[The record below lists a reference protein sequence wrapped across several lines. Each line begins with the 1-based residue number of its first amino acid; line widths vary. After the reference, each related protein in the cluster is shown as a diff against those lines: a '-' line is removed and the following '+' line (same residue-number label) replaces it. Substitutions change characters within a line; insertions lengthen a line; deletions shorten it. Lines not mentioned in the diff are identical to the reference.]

1 MEVYKNRIETLNS
14 ENDRVNNENIELK
27 QVYNNVSIDY
37 EETKRQ
43 VGQLLENLKD
53 KTLLVEEYKQKMI
66 QWQDC

>member
-66 QWQDC
+66 Q